1 MIDPGEEHDEQHLT
15 LRTGGE
21 EGTTALALVHLD
33 VVGSTQFVVAVLRPD
48 IAQSR
53 IARRWAE
60 ALGLSPGAGV
70 IARLAVSEHEL
81 WGPAPLITPVVDDA
95 LDTEIDE
102 AGGGGLVLGN
112 DFLHTMWVTFIGEQ
126 RIVVLTYQP
135 GD

>member
-1 MIDPGEEHDEQHLT
+1 VIDPGEEHDEQHLT

-48 IAQSR
+48 IAHSR

-60 ALGLSPGAGV
+60 AVGLSPGAGV
-70 IARLAVSEHEL
+70 IASLAVSEHEL
-81 WGPAPLITPVVDDA
+81 WGPAPLITPVIDDV

-112 DFLHTMWVTFIGEQ
+112 DFLHTMWVTFMGKH
-126 RIVVLTYQP
+126 RIVVLSYQP
-135 GD
+135 GG

>member
-48 IAQSR
+48 IAQ
-53 IARRWAE
+53 RWAE

-95 LDTEIDE
+95 LDADIDE

-112 DFLHTMWVTFIGEQ
+112 DFLHIMWVTFMGEQ

-135 GD
+135 SD